1 MTFPMQNRG
10 LSHLLAKGRGKGVS
24 VISTMHPAKKTKNHL
39 VDAQKLLSTGVQ
51 SNNPMKVDYSSDQ
64 GDNISDIFQGPG
76 EEAEGSLIPFDIR
89 FGATHAR
96 GELKEQPSRF
106 GNTEMVKQSHF
117 MHLTPMQIKKH
128 CKELKQFMTDFY
140 PQKEMFFAS
149 SPNTPEDQLE
159 NLYQSMM
166 HETEA
171 IEGQYKERKALIL
184 FPETVETLIVK
195 FNHKVIDGGIN
206 LRPHEIRKE
215 EQKIRISHG
224 KALKLAT
231 EQLAKLDAK
240 REEKLERIGN
250 VQTGAYDTELPLTV
264 RYSDYLTTGACQADP
279 RSHKVEM
286 RVNLDSLELK
296 SNHVY
301 RKLVDLVQS
310 HEKETEKGYHV
321 RWQRE
326 GRAPGLSQEVTVRYD
341 HIDNFLHFQSKFLPT
356 RTQNKDYL
364 INLLARLVETATKEH
379 DFEQNLKYEKNAVV
393 NKKDNLAAIT
403 ERISRLQR
411 SGVNTD
417 AHKSILKSDPWVVL
431 NSESQHVSKMDQMAE
446 KVKLYEQYGK
456 MNMKMFDMKINDKQ
470 EKMRLSWT
478 KNDKVSD
485 YVSLAVKRNKEH
497 GTSDSYGGAH
507 GSFYTEMDGPNRNKG
522 GF

>member
-1 MTFPMQNRG
+1 M
-10 LSHLLAKGRGKGVS
+10 
-24 VISTMHPAKKTKNHL
+24 
-39 VDAQKLLSTGVQ
+39 
-51 SNNPMKVDYSSDQ
+51 
-64 GDNISDIFQGPG
+64 
-76 EEAEGSLIPFDIR
+76 
-89 FGATHAR
+89 
-96 GELKEQPSRF
+96 
-106 GNTEMVKQSHF
+106 
-117 MHLTPMQIKKH
+117 
-128 CKELKQFMTDFY
+128 
-140 PQKEMFFAS
+140 
-149 SPNTPEDQLE
+149 
-159 NLYQSMM
+159 
-166 HETEA
+166 
-171 IEGQYKERKALIL
+171 
-184 FPETVETLIVK
+184 
-195 FNHKVIDGGIN
+195 
-206 LRPHEIRKE
+206 RPHEIRKE
-215 EQKIRISHG
+215 EQRIRISQG

-240 REEKLERIGN
+240 REEKLQRIGN
-250 VQTGAYDTELPLTV
+250 VQTDAYDTELPLTV

-286 RVNLDSLELK
+286 RVNLDSLKLK
-296 SNHVY
+296 SEDVY

-310 HEKETEKGYHV
+310 HEKNTEKGYHV

-364 INLLARLVETATKEH
+364 IGLLKRLVETATKQH
-379 DFEQNLKYEKNAVV
+379 DFEQNLKYTKKSVV
-393 NKKDNLAAIT
+393 NKKDAQAAIA
-403 ERISRLQR
+403 ERISRLQK

-417 AHKSILKSDPWVVL
+417 AHKSILGTDPWVTL
-431 NSESQHVSKMDQMAE
+431 NSESEHVNKVDQMAE
-446 KVKLYEQYGK
+446 KVKLYEQYAK
-456 MNMKMFDMKINDKQ
+456 QNMKMFDLKANDKQQ

-478 KNDKVSD
+478 KNDRVSD